1 MKNDA
6 RPAMTVDQAI
16 RERRSIRGYLP
27 EPVPDD
33 VLREVFLL
41 AQLAPSNCNVQ
52 PWAPHV
58 VSGAA
63 LDSLQAEL
71 VAAADA
77 LEPHR
82 PDWPADIKFEG
93 IYRDRQVEAGAR
105 LYGAMGIER
114 SDRAGRHAAFV
125 RNQASFGAPH
135 VMFIFMPKPFDTR
148 EAVDAGIYAQ
158 TLMLALQARGIGS
171 CVQGALRLYPDI
183 VRRHLGLP
191 ESQRLLFGLC
201 FGYEDTSVKANAT
214 RVDRVSLEEAVI
226 FHKG

>member
-1 MKNDA
+1 MNNDA
-6 RPAMTVDQAI
+6 RIMMTVDQAI
-16 RERRSIRGYLP
+16 RERRSVRGYLP
-27 EPVPDD
+27 TPVPDA
-33 VLREVFLL
+33 VLREVFSL

-63 LDSLQAEL
+63 LKRLQTEL

-93 IYRDRQVEAGAR
+93 IYRDRQVEAAGQ

-125 RNQASFGAPH
+125 RNQASFDAPH
-135 VMFIFMPKPFDTR
+135 VMFIFLPKPFDTR
-148 EAVDAGIYAQ
+148 EAVDAGIYVQ
-158 TLMLALQARGIGS
+158 TLMLAFLARGIGS
-171 CVQGALRLYPDI
+171 CAQGALRLYPDI

-191 ESQRLLFGLC
+191 DSQRLLFGLC

-214 RVDRVSLEEAVI
+214 RVGRVPVEEAVI
-226 FHKG
+226 FHND